1 MWDFTSFYDQYCFLF
16 KKNSLERFCGQE
28 TARKFYDF
36 TNLLTEENSHTNLT
50 AIREIPDIIA
60 KHYADCLLA
69 EPFFPQSAT
78 VIDVGCGGGFP
89 TIPLAIV
96 RPDLKITAVDSTAK
110 KVNFVQKAVDSMGL
124 SNVSPVCARAE
135 SPEMQKFREH
145 FDVATSRAMA
155 AMPILAEL
163 TLPFIKKDGVL
174 VAMKGAQ
181 GSRELQEATRAI
193 SLLGGKAVSDQEAT
207 LKTAAEIE
215 TRHIITVT
223 KEKATPKQYPR
234 NYSAIT
240 KKPL

>member
-1 MWDFTSFYDQYCFLF
+1 MLDFTSFYDQYCFLLE
-16 KKNSLERFCGQE
+16 KNRLERFCNQE
-28 TARKFYDF
+28 TAQKFYDF
-36 TNLLTEENSHTNLT
+36 TELLTEENSRTNLT

-69 EPFFPQSAT
+69 EPFFLQSAT

-110 KVNFVQKAVDSMGL
+110 KINFVQKVVDSMGL

-135 SPEMQKFREH
+135 SPEMQKFREY
-145 FDVATSRAMA
+145 FDTATSRAMA
-155 AMPILAEL
+155 AMPVLAEL
-163 TLPFIKKDGVL
+163 TLPFIKKGGVL

-181 GSRELQEATRAI
+181 GSRELQEAARAI
-193 SLLGGKAVSDQEAT
+193 SLLGGKVAADQEMALQT
-207 LKTAAEIE
+207 ITEIE
-215 TRHIITVT
+215 ARRIITVT

-234 NYSAIT
+234 NYSAIV

>member
-1 MWDFTSFYDQYCFLF
+1 MLDFTSFYDQYCFLL
-16 KKNSLERFCGQE
+16 KKNGLERFCGKE
-28 TARKFYDF
+28 TVERFYEF
-36 TNLLTEENSHTNLT
+36 TKLLTEENSHTNLT

-69 EPFFPQSAT
+69 EPFFSQSAT

-110 KVNFVQKAVDSMGL
+110 KINFVQKAVDSMGL
-124 SNVSPVCARAE
+124 SNISPVCARAE

-163 TLPFIKKDGVL
+163 TLPFIKKGGVL

-193 SLLGGKAVSDQEAT
+193 SLLGGKTVSDQEAT
-207 LKTAAEIE
+207 LKTVAEIE

-234 NYSAIT
+234 NYSAIV

>member
-1 MWDFTSFYDQYCFLF
+1 MWDFTSFYDQYCFLL
-16 KKNSLERFCGQE
+16 KKNSLERFCDQE

-36 TNLLTEENSHTNLT
+36 TNLLTKENSQTNLT

-69 EPFFPQSAT
+69 EPFFPQNST

-110 KVNFVQKAVDSMGL
+110 KINFVQKAVDSMGL
-124 SNVSPVCARAE
+124 SNASPVCARAE

-193 SLLGGKAVSDQEAT
+193 SLLGGKIVADQEMT
-207 LKTAAEIE
+207 LQTTTEAE